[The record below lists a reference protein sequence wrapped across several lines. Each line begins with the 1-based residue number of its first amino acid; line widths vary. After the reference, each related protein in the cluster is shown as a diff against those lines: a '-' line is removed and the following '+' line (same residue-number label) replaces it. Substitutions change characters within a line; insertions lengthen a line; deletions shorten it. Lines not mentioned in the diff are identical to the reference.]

1 MPADEDPKRPP
12 LGRDEL
18 LRALAAPGGLWSD
31 LRLVERTGSTN
42 ADVRAAALAGAPEGL
57 VVVAEEQSQGR
68 GRLGREW
75 QSPPRAG
82 LTFSVLLRPADVPAA
97 AWGWLPLV
105 VGVALA
111 TALRRHAGVDALLK
125 WPNDVLVA
133 ERKLAGVL
141 VERVDDLDHVDGP
154 AAVVGVGVN
163 VLQRADELPVSTAT
177 SLALAGATSTDRA
190 ALLRAALHELAGR
203 YAQWRVAA
211 GDAERAGLRDEYR
224 DLSASLGRPV
234 RVSLPDGGLLEGT
247 AADVDSSGR
256 LVLHDAGG
264 GIAALS
270 AGDVVHVRTPA
281 AAGGA

>member
-1 MPADEDPKRPP
+1 MPADDDLDRPP
-12 LGRDEL
+12 LRRDEL
-18 LRALAAPGGLWSD
+18 SRALAAPGGLWSD
-31 LRLVERTGSTN
+31 LRVVERTGSTN
-42 ADVRAAALAGAPEGL
+42 ADVRRAALAGAHEGL
-57 VVVAEEQSQGR
+57 VVVAEDQSEGR
-68 GRLGREW
+68 GRLGRGW

-111 TALRRHAGVDALLK
+111 TALRRHAGVAALLK

-133 ERKLAGVL
+133 ERKVAGVL

-163 VLQRADELPVSTAT
+163 VLQREDELPVPTAT
-177 SLALAGATSTDRA
+177 SLALAGATVTDRA

-211 GDAERAGLRDEYR
+211 GDADRAGLRTDYR
-224 DLSASLGRPV
+224 DLSATLGHPV
-234 RVSLPDGGLLEGT
+234 QVSMPDGRRLEGT
-247 AADVDSSGR
+247 AADIDLTGR
-256 LVLHDAGG
+256 LVLRDSAG
-264 GIAALS
+264 ATSALS

>member
-1 MPADEDPKRPP
+1 MPADEDPKRFP
-12 LGRDEL
+12 LSRDEL

-163 VLQRADELPVSTAT
+163 VLQRADELPVPTAT

-203 YAQWRVAA
+203 YGQWRVAA
-211 GDAERAGLRDEYR
+211 GDVERAGLRAEYR

-234 RVSLPDGGLLEGT
+234 RISLPDGGLLEGT

-256 LVLHDAGG
+256 LVLRDAGG